1 MISVS
6 RKLIDLLSRRER
18 MEAARCLVAMLAMA
32 LFEVIGVA
40 SIMPFIAVLADPDA
54 IHKHAKLQLLYTY
67 LQFNNQH
74 HFLIFLGVLVLGV
87 LVLGNLVSMLTT
99 RAIFKF
105 TYAREFDI
113 ATRLFERYLSQ
124 DYVFYLNRNT
134 SELSKNIL
142 SEVSV
147 LINRAYIPMM
157 QLFAKLAITLLIIG
171 LLLYVDPILAVVIS
185 IFLGGAYFG
194 IYFQVR
200 KMLATI
206 SCQRLEDNKQK
217 YKIVNEAFGG
227 IKDIKLLGREPYFLK
242 TFATFAARHA
252 HDEARGSI
260 IAHLPRYALE
270 TIAFGGVLLI
280 IIYLLM
286 TKHEVS
292 DALPILALYAFAS
305 LRLMPA
311 LQQIF
316 TSLAYLRM
324 SKEALDTIWTDVMTT
339 SVSSSPQSSIHSS
352 QSLLSFRHSLDLNHI
367 QFHYPASDRMILRNL
382 SLRIC
387 ANTTVGFVGMTG
399 AGKTTIIDLILGLLS
414 PLEGEIL
421 VDHVPI
427 TASNRA
433 AWQRKIGYVP
443 QHIYLAD
450 DSIMRNIAFGVAPG
464 DIDEAAVIRA
474 AKKANLHGFITT
486 DLPEGY
492 HTTVGDRG
500 IRLSGGQRQ
509 RIGIARALYRDPD
522 VLVLDEAT
530 SALDSLT
537 EEAIL
542 EAIRELSRQKTIIII
557 AHRLTTLKECDMIYL
572 LQDGCIVSANNYQGL
587 LRSCAQFRQMA
598 HVSESFA

>member
-1 MISVS
+1 MISVTK
-6 RKLIDLLSRRER
+6 KLIDLLSRHER
-18 MEAARCLVAMLAMA
+18 IEAFRCLLAMLAMA
-32 LFEVIGVA
+32 LFEVVGIA

-54 IHKHAKLQLLYTY
+54 IHKHAKLAWLYTY
-67 LQFNNQH
+67 LQFQNEH

-113 ATRLFERYLSQ
+113 ATRLFNRYLSQ
-124 DYVFYLNRNT
+124 DYSFYLNRNT

-147 LINRAYIPMM
+147 LINRAYIPIM
-157 QLFAKLAITLLIIG
+157 QLFAKLAITLLIIA

-185 IFLGGAYFG
+185 LFLGGAYFG

-200 KMLATI
+200 KMLAVI
-206 SCQRLEDNKQK
+206 SQQRLEDNKQK
-217 YKIVNEAFGG
+217 YKIVNEALGG
-227 IKDIKLLGREPYFLK
+227 IKDIKLLGREPYFVN
-242 TFATFAARHA
+242 TFATYAKRHA
-252 HDEARGSI
+252 QDEARGSI

-286 TKHEVS
+286 TKHDVS
-292 DALPILALYAFAS
+292 DALPILALYAFSS

-324 SKEALDTIWTDVMTT
+324 SKEALEILWSDLMEATPLLDMQHTQTIQA
-339 SVSSSPQSSIHSS
+339 P
-352 QSLLSFRHSLDLNHI
+352 LSFNQAIEL
-367 QFHYPASDRMILRNL
+367 QQVKFHYPASERMILQNL
-382 SLRIC
+382 SLKIS
-387 ANTTVGFVGMTG
+387 AHTTVGFVGMTG

-414 PLEGEIL
+414 PQSGHICI
-421 VDHVPI
+421 DGMPI
-427 TASNRA
+427 VAANRSL
-433 AWQRKIGYVP
+433 WQRKIGYVP
-443 QHIYLAD
+443 QHIYLSD
-450 DSIMRNIAFGVAPG
+450 DSLLRNIAFGIAPE
-464 DIDEAAVIRA
+464 DIDEEAVIRA
-474 AKKANLHGFITT
+474 AKKANIHHFIHSE
-486 DLPEGY
+486 LPQGY
-492 HTTVGDRG
+492 LTKVGDRG

-509 RIGIARALYRDPD
+509 RIGIARALYSDPE

-530 SALDSLT
+530 SALDALT

-542 EAIRELSRQKTIIII
+542 EAIRELSHQKTIIII

-572 LQDGCIVSANNYQGL
+572 LQEGHIVSADNYQGL
-587 LRSCAQFRQMA
+587 LHSSQQFRQMA
-598 HVSESFA
+598 QVREMSV